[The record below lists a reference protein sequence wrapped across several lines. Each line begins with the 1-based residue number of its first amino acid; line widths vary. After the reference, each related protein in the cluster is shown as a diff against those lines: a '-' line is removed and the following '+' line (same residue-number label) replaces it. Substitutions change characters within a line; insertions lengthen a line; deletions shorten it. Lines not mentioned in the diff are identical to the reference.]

1 MCVCRYFGSGFLF
14 WLLLVPLE
22 RRKIILIQRLLVVA
36 KNKTVKVI
44 TLWNMALEFNS
55 TRILRNFLVI
65 GRLRSSHILP
75 FETEIRVPAKAAGQV
90 TVFFLVFFGSFRIN
104 LICYFFLKI
113 IIIIIICYL

>member
-1 MCVCRYFGSGFLF
+1 VCVGILVLVFCFGCCWFR
-14 WLLLVPLE
+14 WRE
-22 RRKIILIQRLLVVA
+22 EKIIIIQRLLVVA
-36 KNKTVKVI
+36 KNKTVRAI

-90 TVFFLVFFGSFRIN
+90 TVFFFSGSFRIN
-104 LICYFFLKI
+104 LICYL
-113 IIIIIICYL
+113 